1 VKLSLAIQT
10 PEVPRVVPVALLSGS
25 LEEKLAKAALWGAN
39 GVELMTS
46 QPTRVDVIQIK
57 ALLGE
62 HNLGVA
68 AIASGAISLAM
79 GFTLLNADP
88 KVAQEARSRLDEL
101 IDLAAA
107 LSAPFVT
114 IGSFRGKLAW
124 AGEGARAK
132 LVETLRDAASY
143 AQARSVRIALEALNR
158 YEGDIINNHIEGLAF
173 LEEVGHPAVGLLL
186 DTYHINIEESSWT
199 MPFER
204 TMQAGKLFHV
214 HLGDNNRLP
223 PGHGLID
230 FPAIVNTLRQVGYT
244 GYLTAELLAK
254 PDPDTAARDTLTY
267 MCSLLEQ

>member
-1 VKLSLAIQT
+1 MKLSLAIQT

-25 LEEKLAKAALWGAN
+25 LEEKLAKAALWGAD

-46 QPTRVDVIQIK
+46 QPAQVDATQLK
-57 ALLGE
+57 ALLKE
-62 HNLGVA
+62 HRLGVA
-68 AIASGAISLAM
+68 AVASGAISLAM

-88 KVAQEARSRLDEL
+88 QVAYEARSRLYEL
-101 IDLAAA
+101 IDLAGA
-107 LSAPFVT
+107 LGAPFVT

-124 AGEGARAK
+124 AGEGGREMLIA
-132 LVETLRDAASY
+132 TLRDAAVY
-143 AQARSVRIALEALNR
+143 AQNRSVRIALEALNR
-158 YEGDIINNHIEGLAF
+158 YEGDIVNNHSEGLAF

-186 DTYHINIEESSWT
+186 DTYHVNIEESSWT
-199 MPFER
+199 TPFES

-230 FPAIVNTLRQVGYT
+230 FPAIVKTLRQVGYN

-254 PDPDTAARDTLTY
+254 PDPDMAARQTLTY
-267 MCSLLEQ
+267 MRSILER